1 MHLQFCNMRG
11 SVTSLCLVIVS
22 MFDVFLCLFV
32 SMSNTYMSKFDAYV
46 HCV

>member
-11 SVTSLCLVIVS
+11 SVTFLCLVI
-22 MFDVFLCLFV
+22 V

-46 HCV
+46 HCVCV